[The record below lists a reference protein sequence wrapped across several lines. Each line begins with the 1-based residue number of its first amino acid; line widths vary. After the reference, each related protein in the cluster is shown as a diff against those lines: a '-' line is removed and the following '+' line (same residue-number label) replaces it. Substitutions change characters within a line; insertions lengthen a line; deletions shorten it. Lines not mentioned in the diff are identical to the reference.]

1 MAKWLLIDGLNMAYR
16 AFYGMPGLTR
26 SDGFPTN
33 AIHGW
38 VRTLWRLEDDNRPQN
53 MIIFYDLGEDEER
66 SKLQPDYKAQRSE
79 TPADLAKQL
88 PKMKELGRAM
98 GFGQVEKAG
107 VEADDLLGAAA
118 HELVAQGHQV
128 VIVSSDKDL
137 AQCIGSGVTQLL
149 PPPTVNPRLG
159 WRSLDEE
166 GVQKKFGVKP
176 SQIPEYLALVGDTA
190 DNIKGLPGVG
200 PKTAS
205 KWLSA
210 YGSLENIINNCGRLN
225 PKRFQNLVHQNAERL
240 KVNLLMT
247 TLRLDE
253 NFGELAA
260 QTVDP
265 ARIIELLEEMEMKR
279 SVNAAI
285 HRYGMDS

>member
-1 MAKWLLIDGLNMAYR
+1 MAKCLLIDGLNMAYR
-16 AFYGMPGLTR
+16 AFYGMPELTR

-53 MIIFYDLGEDEER
+53 MIIFYDLGEDEQR
-66 SKLQPDYKAQRSE
+66 LKLLPAYKAQRDE
-79 TPADLAKQL
+79 TPPDLAKQL
-88 PKMKELGRAM
+88 PMMKELGRAM
-98 GFGQVEKAG
+98 GFGGVEKTG

-118 HELVAQGHQV
+118 QELVAQGHQV

-149 PPPTVNPRLG
+149 PPPTANPRLG
-159 WRSLDEE
+159 WRMLDEE

-176 SQIPEYLALVGDTA
+176 AQIPEYLALVGDAA

-240 KVNLLMT
+240 RVNLIMT

-253 NFGELAA
+253 DFGELAA
-260 QTVDP
+260 PAVDP
-265 ARIIELLEEMEMKR
+265 ALVISLLEEMEMKR
-279 SVNAAI
+279 SVNDAI
-285 HRYGMDS
+285 HRYGMQS